1 MCEIRGPTCWK
12 RLAAKKHLSRCRVHG
27 FRPRTCTN
35 RCWWQTQ
42 CLDDWGALPFRICHP
57 SAVSLIH
64 KEIRTSTSPVP
75 KPCIGYPTIPF
86 ENFSIYSWLLI
97 YRIFRKRFHSI
108 LYLSLTLR
116 FIGDQ
121 ILGWLYLKSIRHE
134 IPVQKAQGFSMKA
147 TSQRFHQKF
156 TNLAGPWPMYPTG
169 PKQKLD

>member
-1 MCEIRGPTCWK
+1 MCWNTGPTCWK
-12 RLAAKKHLSRCRVHG
+12 RLAAKKHLSHCRVHG
-27 FRPRTCTN
+27 FLPRTCTN

-64 KEIRTSTSPVP
+64 KEIRTRTSPVP
-75 KPCIGYPTIPF
+75 KPCIGYPT
-86 ENFSIYSWLLI
+86 SWLLI
-97 YRIFRKRFHSI
+97 YRIFRKRFHST

-134 IPVQKAQGFSMKA
+134 IPVQKAQGFSMEA
-147 TSQRFHQKF
+147 TGQRFHQKYW
-156 TNLAGPWPMYPTG
+156 LATSPWPMYPTG
-169 PKQKLD
+169 PK